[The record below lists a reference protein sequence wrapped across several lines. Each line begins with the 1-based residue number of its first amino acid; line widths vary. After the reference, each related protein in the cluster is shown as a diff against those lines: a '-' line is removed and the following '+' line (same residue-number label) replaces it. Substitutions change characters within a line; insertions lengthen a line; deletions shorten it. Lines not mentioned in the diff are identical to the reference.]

1 MASSSTVAIFL
12 MQLIKE
18 MQNRLPDNVH
28 ILQSLHVLTPEMVMG
43 VRKPKL
49 QELSFLAKYSGDIGK
64 LDEQWQRIEIIA
76 WPKEVIP
83 DVEKF
88 WMTVCE
94 HQDASGERDFRE
106 VGQFEWSLLSLPISN
121 ASVERV
127 FSQMNLIKSKIRNR
141 MQQKSLESILHVR
154 AFMQR
159 NDMCC
164 NKFVPSQSMLSSFTQ
179 DIYSKNAVDDDPDSL
194 DIIDL

>member
-1 MASSSTVAIFL
+1 
-12 MQLIKE
+12 

-28 ILQSLHVLTPEMVMG
+28 VLQSLHVLTPETVIGM
-43 VRKPKL
+43 RKPKL

-64 LDEQWQRIEIIA
+64 LDEQWQRIETIA

-88 WMTVCE
+88 CRKVYE

-106 VGQFEWSLLSLPISN
+106 VAQFVLSLLSLPISN

-141 MQQKSLESILHVR
+141 MQQKSLESILHVS

-159 NDMCC
+159 NDICC
-164 NKFVPSQSMLSSFTQ
+164 NKFVPSESMLSSFTQ
-179 DIYSKNAVDDDPDSL
+179 DIYSKHAVYDDADTL